1 MPLPLNSWSCSCIMK
16 FKYKLF
22 ILNVGMVDFLKKITR
37 NMSDV
42 LFYFWCL
49 FCFDWFFS
57 DYIQPICL
65 PEENQIFSPGRICSI
80 AGWGA
85 TENGG

>member
-1 MPLPLNSWSCSCIMK
+1 MPLPHNSWSCSCIMK
-16 FKYKLF
+16 FICKLF
-22 ILNVGMVDFLKKITR
+22 ILNVEMFFFNLLDTWV
-37 NMSDV
+37 M
-42 LFYFWCL
+42 FYFIA
-49 FCFDWFFS
+49 